1 MTAASQTRSP
11 IKNGNKQNTPLKLGE
26 CMNMKKLAPTLLA
39 ILLLA
44 GAVLA
49 VHFFQKNSSSEK
61 PAASGASQTA
71 SDQLVNTP
79 AGEESQ
85 AEQPPGGQI
94 VLEGEMRAVWV
105 PYLSLDQSKI
115 GQGQEAFQKAFD
127 EIVSQAKEYGLNT
140 LIVHVRPFGDAM
152 YPSEIYPWSHLLTGT
167 QGGDPG
173 FDPLEYMVR
182 KTHEAGMQFHAWLNP
197 LRIQSKGTPSI
208 LAPDHLYTQWRED
221 SDPNNDDWVV
231 DWEEGKYFN
240 PAYPEVRE
248 KIIEGIREIVENYP
262 VDAIHFDDYFYP
274 TSDGAFD
281 EKAYQAYTE
290 SVGEGVP
297 LTLPQ
302 WRIANINTLVSG
314 VYSAIKSINPRSSLE
329 FPARKY
335 NQRSEYGGGCRNLGQ
350 PKGICGLPM
359 PPDLCEFDHPLLPF
373 NQTADQWRQMTTA
386 EGVKL
391 YIGLAVYKAGS
402 EDADSGTWNGKTDIL
417 QREIEYS
424 RSLGCDGNYA
434 VFLGLHGYQSDP
446 GGGCQCDQNISGGVW
461 QLKAASCIMK

>member
-1 MTAASQTRSP
+1 
-11 IKNGNKQNTPLKLGE
+11 
-26 CMNMKKLAPTLLA
+26 MNMKKLAPTLLA

-248 KIIEGIREIVENYP
+248 KLSRVSGRSWKTIRWMPSILTIIFIP
-262 VDAIHFDDYFYP
+262 
-274 TSDGAFD
+274 
-281 EKAYQAYTE
+281 
-290 SVGEGVP
+290 P
-297 LTLPQ
+297 LTGRSTRKP
-302 WRIANINTLVSG
+302 
-314 VYSAIKSINPRSSLE
+314 IKPIPSP
-329 FPARKY
+329 
-335 NQRSEYGGGCRNLGQ
+335 
-350 PKGICGLPM
+350 
-359 PPDLCEFDHPLLPF
+359 
-373 NQTADQWRQMTTA
+373 
-386 EGVKL
+386 
-391 YIGLAVYKAGS
+391 
-402 EDADSGTWNGKTDIL
+402 
-417 QREIEYS
+417 
-424 RSLGCDGNYA
+424 
-434 VFLGLHGYQSDP
+434 
-446 GGGCQCDQNISGGVW
+446 
-461 QLKAASCIMK
+461 

>member
-1 MTAASQTRSP
+1 
-11 IKNGNKQNTPLKLGE
+11 
-26 CMNMKKLAPTLLA
+26 MKKLAPTLFA
-39 ILLLA
+39 IILLA

-49 VHFFQKNSSSEK
+49 VRFFQKPPEAENESISSQTSSAQQANASAEESSQTVSSE
-61 PAASGASQTA
+61 
-71 SDQLVNTP
+71 
-79 AGEESQ
+79 
-85 AEQPPGGQI
+85 GGQV
-94 VLEGEMRAVWV
+94 VLDGEMRAVWV

-127 EIVSQAKEYGLNT
+127 GIVSKAKEYGLNT

-173 FDPLEYMVR
+173 FDPLEYMVQ

-197 LRIQSKGTPSI
+197 LRIQSNGAPSI
-208 LAPDHLYTQWRED
+208 LDPNNLYTQWRSDED
-221 SDPNNDDWVV
+221 QNNDDWAV

-248 KIIEGIREIVENYP
+248 KIISGIREIVENYP

-274 TSDGAFD
+274 TSDAAFD
-281 EKAYQAYTE
+281 EKAYQAYTD

-314 VYSAIKSINPRSSLE
+314 VYSAVKSCNPDVQFGISPQGNITNDLNMGADVETWAS
-329 FPARKY
+329 
-335 NQRSEYGGGCRNLGQ
+335 Q
-350 PKGICGLPM
+350 KGYV
-359 PPDLCEFDHPLLPF
+359 DYLCPQIYVNFDHPLLPF
-373 NQTADQWRQMTTA
+373 NNTADQWRQMTTA

-402 EDADSGTWNGKTDIL
+402 EDADSGTWKGKTDIL
-417 QREIEYS
+417 QKEIQYS
-424 RSLGCDGNYA
+424 RDLGCDGIMLYSWDYMDTAQTQEEVAN
-434 VFLGLHGYQSDP
+434 VIKIFN
-446 GGGCQCDQNISGGVW
+446 GGSGN
-461 QLKAASCIMK
+461 

>member
-11 IKNGNKQNTPLKLGE
+11 IKNGDKQNTPLKLGE

-49 VHFFQKNSSSEK
+49 VHFFQKNSSGEK

-85 AEQPPGGQI
+85 AKQPPGGQI

-314 VYSAIKSINPRSSLE
+314 VYSAIKSINPQVQFGISPQGNITNDLNMGADVETWAS
-329 FPARKY
+329 
-335 NQRSEYGGGCRNLGQ
+335 Q
-350 PKGICGLPM
+350 KGYV
-359 PPDLCEFDHPLLPF
+359 DYLCPQIYVNFDHPLLPF

-424 RSLGCDGNYA
+424 RSLGCDGIMLYSWDYMDTSQTQEEVAN
-434 VFLGLHGYQSDP
+434 VIKIFQEG
-446 GGGCQCDQNISGGVW
+446 SGN
-461 QLKAASCIMK
+461 

>member
-1 MTAASQTRSP
+1 
-11 IKNGNKQNTPLKLGE
+11 
-26 CMNMKKLAPTLLA
+26 
-39 ILLLA
+39 
-44 GAVLA
+44 
-49 VHFFQKNSSSEK
+49 
-61 PAASGASQTA
+61 
-71 SDQLVNTP
+71 
-79 AGEESQ
+79 
-85 AEQPPGGQI
+85 
-94 VLEGEMRAVWV
+94 
-105 PYLSLDQSKI
+105 
-115 GQGQEAFQKAFD
+115 
-127 EIVSQAKEYGLNT
+127 
-140 LIVHVRPFGDAM
+140 M

-208 LAPDHLYTQWRED
+208 LAPDHLYTQWKED

-281 EKAYQAYTE
+281 EKAYQAYIE

-314 VYSAIKSINPRSSLE
+314 VYSAIKSINPQVQFGISPQGNITNDLNMGADVETWAS
-329 FPARKY
+329 
-335 NQRSEYGGGCRNLGQ
+335 Q
-350 PKGICGLPM
+350 KGYV
-359 PPDLCEFDHPLLPF
+359 DYLCPQIYVNFDHPLLPF

-402 EDADSGTWNGKTDIL
+402 KDADSGTWNGKTDIL

-424 RSLGCDGNYA
+424 RSLGCDGIMLYSWDYMDTSQTQEEVAN
-434 VFLGLHGYQSDP
+434 VIKIFQEG
-446 GGGCQCDQNISGGVW
+446 SGN
-461 QLKAASCIMK
+461 

>member
-1 MTAASQTRSP
+1 
-11 IKNGNKQNTPLKLGE
+11 
-26 CMNMKKLAPTLLA
+26 MNMKKLAPTLLA

-182 KTHEAGMQFHAWLNP
+182 KTHEA
-197 LRIQSKGTPSI
+197 
-208 LAPDHLYTQWRED
+208 
-221 SDPNNDDWVV
+221 
-231 DWEEGKYFN
+231 
-240 PAYPEVRE
+240 
-248 KIIEGIREIVENYP
+248 
-262 VDAIHFDDYFYP
+262 
-274 TSDGAFD
+274 
-281 EKAYQAYTE
+281 
-290 SVGEGVP
+290 
-297 LTLPQ
+297 
-302 WRIANINTLVSG
+302 
-314 VYSAIKSINPRSSLE
+314 
-329 FPARKY
+329 
-335 NQRSEYGGGCRNLGQ
+335 
-350 PKGICGLPM
+350 
-359 PPDLCEFDHPLLPF
+359 
-373 NQTADQWRQMTTA
+373 
-386 EGVKL
+386 
-391 YIGLAVYKAGS
+391 
-402 EDADSGTWNGKTDIL
+402 
-417 QREIEYS
+417 
-424 RSLGCDGNYA
+424 
-434 VFLGLHGYQSDP
+434 
-446 GGGCQCDQNISGGVW
+446 
-461 QLKAASCIMK
+461 

>member
-11 IKNGNKQNTPLKLGE
+11 IKNGDKQNTPLKLGE

-49 VHFFQKNSSSEK
+49 VHFFQKNSSGEK

-197 LRIQSKGTPSI
+197 LRI
-208 LAPDHLYTQWRED
+208 HLYTQWRED

-314 VYSAIKSINPRSSLE
+314 VYSAIKSINPQVQFGISPQGNITNDLNMGADVETWAS
-329 FPARKY
+329 
-335 NQRSEYGGGCRNLGQ
+335 Q
-350 PKGICGLPM
+350 KGYV
-359 PPDLCEFDHPLLPF
+359 DYLCPQIYVNFDHPLLPF

-424 RSLGCDGNYA
+424 RSLGCDGIMLYSWDYMDTSQTQEEVAN
-434 VFLGLHGYQSDP
+434 VIKIFQEG
-446 GGGCQCDQNISGGVW
+446 SGN
-461 QLKAASCIMK
+461 

>member
-1 MTAASQTRSP
+1 MAITNNVGSLKIQITNNNFFPVEGASVYISP
-11 IKNGNKQNTPLKLGE
+11 TGMPDSTSEEFVTDKNGIVIDEELPAPDVAYSLEPGE
-26 CMNMKKLAPTLLA
+26 NQPY
-39 ILLLA
+39 
-44 GAVLA
+44 
-49 VHFFQKNSSSEK
+49 SEYNV
-61 PAASGASQTA
+61 
-71 SDQLVNTP
+71 LVNAP
-79 AGEESQ
+79 GYNERFISGVQIFSGEN
-85 AEQPPGGQI
+85 GI
-94 VLEGEMRAVWV
+94 
-105 PYLSLDQSKI
+105 
-115 GQGQEAFQKAFD
+115 
-127 EIVSQAKEYGLNT
+127 
-140 LIVHVRPFGDAM
+140 
-152 YPSEIYPWSHLLTGT
+152 TGT

-314 VYSAIKSINPRSSLE
+314 VYSAIKSINPQVQFGISPQGNITNDLNMGADVETWAS
-329 FPARKY
+329 
-335 NQRSEYGGGCRNLGQ
+335 Q
-350 PKGICGLPM
+350 KGYV
-359 PPDLCEFDHPLLPF
+359 DYLCPQIYVNFDHPLLPF

-424 RSLGCDGNYA
+424 RSLGCDGIMLYSWDYMDTSQTQEEVAN
-434 VFLGLHGYQSDP
+434 VIKIFQEG
-446 GGGCQCDQNISGGVW
+446 SGN
-461 QLKAASCIMK
+461 

>member
-1 MTAASQTRSP
+1 MIAASQTRSP
-11 IKNGNKQNTPLKLGE
+11 IKNGDKQNTPLKLGE

-44 GAVLA
+44 GVVLA

-61 PAASGASQTA
+61 TAASGASQTA

-208 LAPDHLYTQWRED
+208 LAPDHLYTQWKGGQRILTMTTGWWI
-221 SDPNNDDWVV
+221 S
-231 DWEEGKYFN
+231 EEGKYFN

-248 KIIEGIREIVENYP
+248 RIIEGIREIVENYP

-314 VYSAIKSINPRSSLE
+314 VYSAIKSINPQVQFGISPQGNITNDLNMG
-329 FPARKY
+329 A
-335 NQRSEYGGGCRNLGQ
+335 NVRNLGQ
-350 PKGICGLPM
+350 SKGICGLLM
-359 PPDLCEFDHPLLPF
+359 PPDLCEFRP
-373 NQTADQWRQMTTA
+373 
-386 EGVKL
+386 
-391 YIGLAVYKAGS
+391 S
-402 EDADSGTWNGKTDIL
+402 
-417 QREIEYS
+417 
-424 RSLGCDGNYA
+424 
-434 VFLGLHGYQSDP
+434 
-446 GGGCQCDQNISGGVW
+446 
-461 QLKAASCIMK
+461 AAPI